1 MEMDDEPVE
10 AVIEAESGH
19 TTGRMSARSQRI
31 EVIMRGERRRRW
43 SVEQKREI
51 AAESLEPGISPITV
65 ARRYGISSGL
75 LYTWRRHLLEGS
87 LGTASRPVA
96 KFARVEVMAMPADPA
111 PAAPPAV
118 HPAGGQRRASSG
130 ARCAG
135 AAMIALQ
142 SDVRVYLACGYTDM
156 RKGMQG
162 LAMLVQQMLA
172 EDPFN
177 GALYAFRG
185 RRGNLLKLVWHD
197 GIGLCMLTKR
207 LERGHFI
214 WPMTGTGSIALS
226 AGQLSTLLEG
236 CEWRAMARNLRPELA
251 G

>member
-1 MEMDDEPVE
+1 MEMDDEP
-10 AVIEAESGH
+10 AGSAAEAESGH

-111 PAAPPAV
+111 PAAQPAA
-118 HPAGGQRRASSG
+118 HPALGPMNHRDGLIEIALPGGVSVRVDAQVDSG
-130 ARCAG
+130 ALRRVL
-135 AAMIALQ
+135 AA
-142 SDVRVYLACGYTDM
+142 LA
-156 RKGMQG
+156 
-162 LAMLVQQMLA
+162 
-172 EDPFN
+172 
-177 GALYAFRG
+177 
-185 RRGNLLKLVWHD
+185 RR
-197 GIGLCMLTKR
+197 
-207 LERGHFI
+207 
-214 WPMTGTGSIALS
+214 
-226 AGQLSTLLEG
+226 
-236 CEWRAMARNLRPELA
+236 
-251 G
+251 